1 MRKPTPFGPWLLLDC
16 IAVGGMAEV
25 HVALRGDERP
35 PRLYA
40 LKRMLAMLADDAEL
54 VTMFLDEAR
63 VWAQL
68 AHPSILPLRELGRE
82 DGVYYIAYQY
92 LPGKDLSALQQRLR
106 AVDGQLP
113 VPVAVHVAVRVADAL
128 DHAHRRR
135 GARGEA
141 MRVVHND
148 VSPGNVLL
156 GFDGSVRIIDF
167 GIAQAESI
175 YAAESSAPRRE
186 AWGACGPRH
195 PLLAPGQA
203 PPPGPALARRSSSRP
218 GLRGKFAY
226 LSPEAVRG
234 LRVDR
239 RSDVFSLGVVL
250 HEMLT
255 GERLFSSRSGLATLA
270 EIRNADVPPPSARR
284 PEVPA
289 GLDAVV
295 LRALARE
302 PDHRYRWAS
311 ELRDALLP
319 WVAAEGGPAVARLLA
334 RTFPADL
341 RLELSRIERLQEL
354 DAVED
359 GPGVPAPG
367 IENAGGAELAE
378 AGGAFSTRSPAR
390 GR

>member
-1 MRKPTPFGPWLLLDC
+1 MRKATPFGPWLLLDR

-25 HVALRGDERP
+25 FLALRGGERP
-35 PRLYA
+35 PRLYS
-40 LKRMLAMLADDAEL
+40 LKRMLATLADDAEL

-82 DGVYYIAYQY
+82 DGVYYIAYDY
-92 LPGKDLSALQQRLR
+92 LPGKDLRSVQQRLR
-106 AVDGQLP
+106 TGGARLP
-113 VPVAVHVAVRVADAL
+113 VGVAVHVAAQVADAL

-141 MRVVHND
+141 LRVVHND

-167 GIAQAESI
+167 GIAQSVLGDWRSRAGH
-175 YAAESSAPRRE
+175 PRT
-186 AWGACGPRH
+186 P
-195 PLLAPGQA
+195 PLG
-203 PPPGPALARRSSSRP
+203 SSS

-234 LRVDR
+234 LPVDR
-239 RSDVFSLGVVL
+239 RADVFSLGVVL

-255 GERLFSSRSGLATLA
+255 GERLFSARSELATLA
-270 EIRNADVPPPSARR
+270 EVRNADVAPPSARR
-284 PEVPA
+284 AEVPA

-302 PDHRYRWAS
+302 PEQRYRWAS
-311 ELRDALLP
+311 ELRQALLP
-319 WVAAEGGPAVARLLA
+319 YAAAEGGPALA
-334 RTFPADL
+334 RHLARSYPADL
-341 RLELSRIERLQEL
+341 R
-354 DAVED
+354 
-359 GPGVPAPG
+359 
-367 IENAGGAELAE
+367 AELARME
-378 AGGAFSTRSPAR
+378 GLQEPAAAAADAPPGGKEPGPEKRSGSGSGSFTGSGAA
-390 GR
+390 

>member
-1 MRKPTPFGPWLLLDC
+1 MRKPTPFGPWLLLDR

-25 HVALRGDERP
+25 FLALRGGERP
-35 PRLYA
+35 PRLYS
-40 LKRMLAMLADDAEL
+40 LKRMLTPLADDAEL

-68 AHPSILPLRELGRE
+68 AHASILPLRELGRE
-82 DGVYYIAYQY
+82 DGVYYIAYDY
-92 LPGKDLSALQQRLR
+92 LPGKDLRTVHQRLR
-106 AVDGQLP
+106 TGGARLP
-113 VPVAVHVAVRVADAL
+113 VPVAVHVAAQVADAL

-141 MRVVHND
+141 LRVVHND

-156 GFDGSVRIIDF
+156 GFDGSVRLIDF
-167 GIAQAESI
+167 GIASIHAGES
-175 YAAESSAPRRE
+175 PVPHRE
-186 AWGACGPRH
+186 ARGASGTPP
-195 PLLAPGQA
+195 PLLAPPQA
-203 PPPGPALARRSSSRP
+203 PPLARRSSS

-234 LRVDR
+234 LPVDR
-239 RSDVFSLGVVL
+239 RADVFSLGVVL

-255 GERLFSSRSGLATLA
+255 GERLFSARSELATLA
-270 EIRNADVPPPSARR
+270 EVRNADVPPPSARR

-302 PDHRYRWAS
+302 PEQRYRWAS
-311 ELRDALLP
+311 ELRQALLP
-319 WVAAEGGPAVARLLA
+319 YAAAEGGPALARLLA

-341 RLELSRIERLQEL
+341 RAELARMEGLAEP
-354 DAVED
+354 AAAGEAP
-359 GPGVPAPG
+359 PGGEGPAPG
-367 IENAGGAELAE
+367 KRPGPGSFTGSGAA
-378 AGGAFSTRSPAR
+378 
-390 GR
+390 